1 MSLVDE
7 VRGDPTAGEGDD
19 ALRSQIQKLV
29 VSPEWRGLAVRGPVG
44 AADHLVDAVPLGRAR
59 GELVAAGTAAVKQDH
74 VGVLGACAVQ
84 RRPDRV
90 RIAWVRPGG
99 WGTR

>member
-1 MSLVDE
+1 MIPLPGKAMTPFG
-7 VRGDPTAGEGDD
+7 RRF
-19 ALRSQIQKLV
+19 RSSSF
-29 VSPEWRGLAVRGPVG
+29 SPEWRGLAVRGPVG